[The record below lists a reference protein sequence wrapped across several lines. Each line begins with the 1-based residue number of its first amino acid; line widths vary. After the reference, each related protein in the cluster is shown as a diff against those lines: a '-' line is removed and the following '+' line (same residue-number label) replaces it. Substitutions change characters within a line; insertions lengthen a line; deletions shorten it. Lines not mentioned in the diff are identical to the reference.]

1 MQDYPRDSALPD
13 EKNKS
18 NPANWKSHR
27 VYWNDTAL
35 NFYGAGDGLAGVHQS
50 GRFEQ
55 VVLVNNYGNLS
66 GCADG
71 VLQFSTSYD
80 ASVSSDNLM
89 HFFLDDSGENSSG
102 QVARLRIFDRALTSL
117 EVAALGAVAVP
128 ELAEYAAVA
137 GLAVLALGIWRRSRR

>member
-66 GCADG
+66 GYADG
-71 VLQFSTSYD
+71 ILQFSTSYD

-102 QVARLRIFDRALTSL
+102 Q
-117 EVAALGAVAVP
+117 LGAVAVP